1 MAFTGVPACL
11 LAELPKGSPH
21 IEGFGEFVASF
32 AAPIATGWSDPCRA
46 GIAPAENRRLFT
58 AHVKEPIRRARGAR
72 AEQTLLHPRF
82 YRRGG
87 QIPSDELHHPP
98 HHWT

>member
-32 AAPIATGWSDPCRA
+32 AAPITTGWSDLA
-46 GIAPAENRRLFT
+46 GRE
-58 AHVKEPIRRARGAR
+58 
-72 AEQTLLHPRF
+72 LHPLKIAVF
-82 YRRGG
+82 SRRTSKTYVPGCG
-87 QIPSDELHHPP
+87 VDRITAGRDLPASV
-98 HHWT
+98 

>member
-32 AAPIATGWSDPCRA
+32 AAPITTGWSDPCRA
-46 GIAPAENRRLFT
+46 GLAPAENRRLFT
-58 AHVKEPIRRARGAR
+58 AHFKEQMRKKAVRRP
-72 AEQTLLHPRF
+72 L
-82 YRRGG
+82 
-87 QIPSDELHHPP
+87 
-98 HHWT
+98 